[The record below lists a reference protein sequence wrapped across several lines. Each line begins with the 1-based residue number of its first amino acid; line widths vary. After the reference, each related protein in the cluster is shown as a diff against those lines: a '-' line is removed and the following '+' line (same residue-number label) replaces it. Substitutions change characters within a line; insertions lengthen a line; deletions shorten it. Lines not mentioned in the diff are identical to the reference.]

1 MPMNLKLF
9 AKLSFHA
16 QLVLYFI
23 ILTLI
28 ITAYYY
34 LSINVFLLEDFY
46 EVSKKSQ
53 EEIFREGFEKRA
65 QATLNYISLGLKFGM
80 SEENYDAEMIADIIK
95 WLEKDKSVLFLY
107 LFDKNTKETILEK
120 IYDPLLA
127 KTKDRTALTYDNL
140 NRIRNNKNP
149 EQFIIASVDF
159 NIGTGKSRLFIGFS
173 YKELQQYGQ
182 EILDSIDRQR
192 ESDNWSVLVRTL
204 IITAG
209 GFFFAWVITIRITKP
224 IKSLNYVTGRI
235 ADGDTEIQAD
245 ENRGPIEF
253 KNLARAFNK
262 MIDKI
267 VSSQEKLISEMTKY
281 NESLDEQNKV
291 LQNANENLQK
301 EIAERMKA
309 EAALRESRQRMD
321 IALEAS
327 RAGLWDL
334 DLRSGKFIVDD
345 RMKAILDRIDDEE
358 EITLEKWFDAMEI
371 EDRTAIGAI
380 FSNYLESGKDSF
392 KIEHRM
398 RLKTERWIWADI
410 RAMVFQRDGKGYPT
424 RVIGT
429 INDITQAKKAE
440 KAIKQSEQLLRT
452 VIDTAPFMIIYIDD
466 SMNVR
471 QLNRFAET
479 TLRKEKEDILG
490 QNIERI
496 EDDIILNKLYENIQ
510 DMIVSRESISFEIDY
525 THNKEEKYFLAYLNP
540 NLSENGEILGS
551 VFIALDQTYQKL
563 SERAIKESEE
573 KFRVLSE
580 SAPDGIVII
589 DRKGKITFW
598 NNAAERIFGYTE
610 AESIGKNIGNYIID
624 TEFIESLSSEY
635 ESFIAG
641 NFKNVKTNT
650 VELYARRKDMKMFPV
665 DVSFSIVMMGSQWHL
680 IAVLRDISG
689 RKMMET
695 ALQKAKEEA
704 ESANRAK
711 SEFLANM
718 SHEIRTP
725 MNAILGFSQILQ
737 DKITDLQ
744 FKSYVEAI
752 TTSGKSLLNLIN
764 DILDLSKIEAGRLE
778 LEYEAVNPNNIF
790 KEIES
795 IFAYKIEEKGLDFIA
810 SKDPDLPKGLILD
823 QIRLRQVL
831 LNLVGNALK
840 FTEKG
845 SITLSVRKVVSD
857 VDSSKIT
864 LIFSVQDTG
873 IGIPL
878 SQQQKIFEAFRQQ
891 SGQSTRKYGGTG
903 LGLAITRRLVEMMGG
918 TISLLSEPG
927 YGSTFE
933 VRLDNVSIASAVSE
947 DDATPE
953 SVAVDIRFNDV
964 RLLLVD
970 DIEVNRRLIKEYLAT
985 STIDITEAENGV
997 QAVDLAL
1004 KEHPDIILMDMKM
1017 PEMDG
1022 YEATRLIKSDPG
1034 VTSIPVIALT
1044 ASAMKGD
1051 EIGIKAA
1058 GCSGYLS
1065 KPVDRGALLNEI
1077 AKFLPGKVVVES
1089 EPEAAAVP
1097 GDGGADTVAS
1107 VQVIEPLNLLTA
1119 LKDNWEEKCSQLQKR
1134 LVIGEVKN
1142 FAAGLQ
1148 GLAAA
1153 HKAAFLENY
1162 ASKLIVLADSFDLMN
1177 IRKTLDSFKGLIAK
1191 FEEEYNNK

>member
-1 MPMNLKLF
+1 
-9 AKLSFHA
+9 
-16 QLVLYFI
+16 
-23 ILTLI
+23 
-28 ITAYYY
+28 
-34 LSINVFLLEDFY
+34 
-46 EVSKKSQ
+46 
-53 EEIFREGFEKRA
+53 
-65 QATLNYISLGLKFGM
+65 
-80 SEENYDAEMIADIIK
+80 
-95 WLEKDKSVLFLY
+95 
-107 LFDKNTKETILEK
+107 
-120 IYDPLLA
+120 
-127 KTKDRTALTYDNL
+127 
-140 NRIRNNKNP
+140 
-149 EQFIIASVDF
+149 
-159 NIGTGKSRLFIGFS
+159 
-173 YKELQQYGQ
+173 
-182 EILDSIDRQR
+182 
-192 ESDNWSVLVRTL
+192 
-204 IITAG
+204 
-209 GFFFAWVITIRITKP
+209 
-224 IKSLNYVTGRI
+224 
-235 ADGDTEIQAD
+235 
-245 ENRGPIEF
+245 
-253 KNLARAFNK
+253 
-262 MIDKI
+262 
-267 VSSQEKLISEMTKY
+267 
-281 NESLDEQNKV
+281 
-291 LQNANENLQK
+291 
-301 EIAERMKA
+301 
-309 EAALRESRQRMD
+309 
-321 IALEAS
+321 
-327 RAGLWDL
+327 
-334 DLRSGKFIVDD
+334 
-345 RMKAILDRIDDEE
+345 
-358 EITLEKWFDAMEI
+358 
-371 EDRTAIGAI
+371 
-380 FSNYLESGKDSF
+380 
-392 KIEHRM
+392 
-398 RLKTERWIWADI
+398 
-410 RAMVFQRDGKGYPT
+410 
-424 RVIGT
+424 
-429 INDITQAKKAE
+429 
-440 KAIKQSEQLLRT
+440 
-452 VIDTAPFMIIYIDD
+452 MIIYIDD